1 MAVVGDVAIF
11 LGCALVA
18 VSAIGLHRFDDVFAR
33 LHAAGK
39 ATSLGFLLVA
49 AGALVHELPARTWA
63 ELALASVLLLI
74 TTPVG
79 VHVLAR
85 AAWRSGDQLA
95 EATVIDELS
104 DARRAAADADGDDPG
119 H

>member
-1 MAVVGDVAIF
+1 MSVVGEVLIL
-11 LGCALVA
+11 LGSLLVA

-49 AGALVHELPARTWA
+49 GGALLQDLPGRVWG
-63 ELALASVLLLI
+63 ELALAAVLLVI

-79 VHVLAR
+79 VHLLAR
-85 AAWRSGDQLA
+85 AAYRSGDQLA
-95 EATVIDELS
+95 EGTAVDELS
-104 DARRAAADADGDDPG
+104 ERRRRGDGPTT
-119 H
+119 

>member
-95 EATVIDELS
+95 EATVVDELG
-104 DARRAAADADGDDPG
+104 DARRAEANDPPG
-119 H
+119 

>member
-1 MAVVGDVAIF
+1 MELFGEVLMLAGS
-11 LGCALVA
+11 LLVA

-49 AGALVHELPARTWA
+49 AGALLHDLPSRTWG
-63 ELALASVLLLI
+63 ELALASVVLII

-79 VHVLAR
+79 VHMLAR
-85 AAWRSGDQLA
+85 AAYRSGDQLA
-95 EATVIDELS
+95 DATAVDEL
-104 DARRAAADADGDDPG
+104 AEAHPDGT
-119 H
+119 